1 MQTTQALA
9 AFASELNVQNISPVL
24 KQKLTIFLLD
34 YVRVASIGE
43 RMTWSKFAQRYI
55 QENANLSAL
64 PDQASSVLFSHQKMD
79 RVSATFLNTIYSG
92 SVDADDVHV
101 GAMLHPGCIV
111 ISSALSVGESVGASG
126 QEILSAILA
135 GYECMIRIGLGVQ
148 PGHFKRGFQA
158 TATCGVFGAAIAA
171 AKLLFTQE
179 DKELKMAQTVGLA
192 ASLCSG
198 VTQFFHSGS
207 TVKRMHAAQA
217 ASSGVKAALLVHAGF
232 DGPLDG
238 LEGVDGF
245 MHAYSDTP
253 NTDLITQGLGEHFE
267 TMGVSIKPH
276 ASSARVLSAI
286 EAASKL
292 ATTSGFDA
300 SQITRIRLGIPKV
313 ILGRLTSTQVT
324 ELQAAQMSAPF
335 CLSMA
340 LAKGLKDTEA
350 LNIDD
355 FEFHLKDPLT
365 QRLSGMVEI
374 ELDPEVEKSS
384 TKESV
389 SARVSI
395 TLAGQHEWSQY
406 IAAPLGSAQR
416 PYAFEDHV
424 QSTKVELLRRFDV
437 PKVQSI
443 VDHIVNFE
451 AQERPALLL

>member
-1 MQTTQALA
+1 
-9 AFASELNVQNISPVL
+9 
-24 KQKLTIFLLD
+24 
-34 YVRVASIGE
+34 
-43 RMTWSKFAQRYI
+43 
-55 QENANLSAL
+55 
-64 PDQASSVLFSHQKMD
+64 
-79 RVSATFLNTIYSG
+79 
-92 SVDADDVHV
+92 
-101 GAMLHPGCIV
+101 
-111 ISSALSVGESVGASG
+111 
-126 QEILSAILA
+126 
-135 GYECMIRIGLGVQ
+135 
-148 PGHFKRGFQA
+148 
-158 TATCGVFGAAIAA
+158 
-171 AKLLFTQE
+171 
-179 DKELKMAQTVGLA
+179 
-192 ASLCSG
+192 
-198 VTQFFHSGS
+198 
-207 TVKRMHAAQA
+207 
-217 ASSGVKAALLVHAGF
+217 
-232 DGPLDG
+232 
-238 LEGVDGF
+238 
-245 MHAYSDTP
+245 
-253 NTDLITQGLGEHFE
+253 
-267 TMGVSIKPH
+267 
-276 ASSARVLSAI
+276 VLSAI

-313 ILGRLTSTQVT
+313 ILGRLTSTHVT

-424 QSTKVELLRRFDV
+424 QSTKVELLRRFDA

>member
-1 MQTTQALA
+1 MQITQALSKFTA
-9 AFASELNVQNISPVL
+9 ELNVQNVSPVL
-24 KQKLTIFLLD
+24 KEKLTIFLLD
-34 YVRVASIGE
+34 YLRVASIGE
-43 RMTWSKFAQRYI
+43 RMTWSRFAERYI
-55 QENANLSAL
+55 QETANTHAL
-64 PDQASSVLFSHQKMD
+64 PHEASTVLFGQKKVD

-111 ISSALSVGESVGASG
+111 ISAALSIGESLGASG
-126 QEILSAILA
+126 QDMLSAILA
-135 GYECMIRIGLGVQ
+135 GYECMIRIGLSVQ

-158 TATCGVFGAAIAA
+158 TATCGVFGAATAA

-179 DKELKMAQTVGLA
+179 EREHKIAQTLGLA
-192 ASLCSG
+192 SSLCSG

-207 TVKRMHAAQA
+207 TVKRLHAAQA

-245 MHAYSDTP
+245 LRAYSDTQ
-253 NTDLITQGLGEHFE
+253 NTELLTEGLGERFE

-286 EAASKL
+286 EAASML
-292 ATTSGFDA
+292 AMESGFDA
-300 SQITRIRLGIPKV
+300 REITRIRLGIPKV
-313 ILGRLTSTQVT
+313 ILGRLTSTRVND
-324 ELQAAQMSAPF
+324 LQAAQMSAPF

-340 LAKGLKDTEA
+340 LAKGLKPSEA

-355 FEFHLKDPLT
+355 FEFYLKDPLT
-365 QRLSGMVEI
+365 QKLSSLVEI
-374 ELDPEVEKSS
+374 ELDPEVENSS

-395 TLAGQHEWSQY
+395 TLGAKGERSQF
-406 IAAPLGSAQR
+406 IAAPLGSAER
-416 PYAFEDHV
+416 PYAFEDHL
-424 QSTKVELLRRFDV
+424 QSTRVELLRRFH
-437 PKVQSI
+437 PLKVQSTL
-443 VDHIVNFE
+443 DHILNFDL
-451 AQERPALLL
+451 QERPAPLL